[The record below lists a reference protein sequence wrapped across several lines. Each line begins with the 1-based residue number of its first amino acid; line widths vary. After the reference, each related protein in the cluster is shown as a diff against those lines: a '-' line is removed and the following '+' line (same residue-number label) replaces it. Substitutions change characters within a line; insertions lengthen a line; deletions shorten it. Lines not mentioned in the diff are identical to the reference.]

1 MKKRYIAAV
10 LMAALALSL
19 GAAALADEPGQT
31 DPTAQ
36 PVQQEETLDVGQN
49 QGQTELESKP
59 SQDIPQPE
67 QEKTG
72 PEGESGQ
79 TSAPTVAPTGTLTWD
94 QLETQV
100 RAGDLKILI
109 LEENIAAARATD
121 FDKLKEDLRDQLN
134 SIANQQWQLLGGGSS
149 GSGPDYSYLFTD
161 PNYGASPQDQ
171 YLYGA
176 VNALQTGMSAMSS
189 MMTSSARQS
198 LQSAY
203 DAVREQYDNLK
214 DGKTQKTVDDNVRML
229 KNMTDS
235 EVLLAQATYA
245 QLVELDAA
253 LDTMDRSLAALDRQ
267 VEELELR
274 YELGQ
279 ISALALKQVKSGR
292 DSLASQRETYAMQAR
307 SGLMGLE
314 FMTGRDL
321 TGTLK
326 LGSLPAVTAEQVT
339 AMDLEKDMAAAKEKS
354 WTLYDAKNTLDDAKE
369 DFDDAGKEYN
379 HNEKKYQYV
388 QAQHTWQAAQYTYQ
402 AAVTGFELTFRGLY
416 DKVKDAR
423 QVLDAAKT
431 ALAVQKDTYAAQE
444 LKYQQGTIAK
454 NALLTAKDDLAAA
467 QDKVD
472 SAQRSLFTAYNNY
485 RWAVEY
491 GIAN

>member
-49 QGQTELESKP
+49 REQPELESKP

-67 QEKTG
+67 QEKTD

-79 TSAPTVAPTGTLTWD
+79 TAAPTGALAWD

-161 PNYGASPQDQ
+161 PNYKASPQDK

-176 VNALQTGMSAMSS
+176 VNALQTGMGAMSS

-253 LDTMDRSLAALDRQ
+253 LDRQ

-274 YELGQ
+274 YQLGQ

-416 DKVKDAR
+416 DKVKDAQ

-491 GIAN
+491 GITD

>member
-49 QGQTELESKP
+49 QEQTKPESKP

-79 TSAPTVAPTGTLTWD
+79 TAAPAGALTWD

-149 GSGPDYSYLFTD
+149 GSGGGQGPQFDFST
-161 PNYGASPQDQ
+161 ASPQDQ

-176 VNALQTGMSAMSS
+176 VDALQTGMGAMSS

-203 DAVREQYDNLK
+203 DAVREQYDALK

-235 EVLLAQATYA
+235 EVRLAQATYA

-274 YELGQ
+274 YQLGQ
-279 ISALALKQVKSGR
+279 ISALALEQVKSGR

-354 WTLYDAKNTLDDAKE
+354 WTLYDAKNTLDNAKE

-402 AAVTGFELTFRGLY
+402 ATVTGFELTFRGLY
-416 DKVKDAR
+416 DKVKDSQ

>member
-1 MKKRYIAAV
+1 MKKRYIAAA
-10 LMAALALSL
+10 LTAALALSL
-19 GAAALADEPGQT
+19 GAAALADEPGQA

-49 QGQTELESKP
+49 QEQTELESKP

-79 TSAPTVAPTGTLTWD
+79 AAAPTGTPTGALTWD

-109 LEENIAAARATD
+109 LEENIAAARA
-121 FDKLKEDLRDQLN
+121 
-134 SIANQQWQLLGGGSS
+134 SANQQWQLLGGGSS
-149 GSGPDYSYLFTD
+149 GSGPDHSYLFTD
-161 PNYGASPQDQ
+161 PTYGASPQDQ

-176 VNALQTGMSAMSS
+176 VNALQTGMGAMSS

-253 LDTMDRSLAALDRQ
+253 LGTMDRSLAALDRQ

-339 AMDLEKDMAAAKEKS
+339 AMDLEKDVAAAKEKS

-369 DFDDAGKEYN
+369 DFDDAGKDYN
-379 HNEKKYQYV
+379 YNEKKYQYV

-402 AAVTGFELTFRGLY
+402 ATVTGFEMTFRGLY
-416 DKVKDAR
+416 DKVKDGQ

-431 ALAVQKDTYAAQE
+431 ALAVQKDAYAAQE
-444 LKYQQGTIAK
+444 LKYQQGTISQ
-454 NALLTAKDDLAAA
+454 NALLDAKDDLAAA

-485 RWAVEY
+485 QWAVEY

>member
-1 MKKRYIAAV
+1 MKKRYIAAA
-10 LMAALALSL
+10 LTAALALSL

-49 QGQTELESKP
+49 QEQTKPESKP

-67 QEKTG
+67 QEKTD

-79 TSAPTVAPTGTLTWD
+79 TSAPTGTLTWD

-149 GSGPDYSYLFTD
+149 GGGGQGPQFDFST
-161 PNYGASPQDQ
+161 ASPQDQ

-176 VNALQTGMSAMSS
+176 VNALQTGMGAMSS

-203 DAVREQYDNLK
+203 DAVREQYDALK

-235 EVLLAQATYA
+235 EVRLAQATYA

-253 LDTMDRSLAALDRQ
+253 LDTVDRSLAALDRQ

-279 ISALALKQVKSGR
+279 ISALTLEQVKSGR

-402 AAVTGFELTFRGLY
+402 ATVTGFELTFRGLY
-416 DKVKDAR
+416 DKVKDGQ

>member
-49 QGQTELESKP
+49 QEQTEPESKP

-79 TSAPTVAPTGTLTWD
+79 AAAPTGALTWD

-121 FDKLKEDLRDQLN
+121 FDKLKEDLRNQLN

-149 GSGPDYSYLFTD
+149 GSGGGQGPQFDFST
-161 PNYGASPQDQ
+161 ASQQEQ

-176 VNALQTGMSAMSS
+176 VNALQTGMGAMSS

-235 EVLLAQATYA
+235 EVRLAQATYT

-253 LDTMDRSLAALDRQ
+253 LDTVDRSLAALDRQ

-274 YELGQ
+274 YQLGQ

-416 DKVKDAR
+416 DKVKDGR

-444 LKYQQGTIAK
+444 LKYQQGAIAK

>member
-1 MKKRYIAAV
+1 MKKRWIAG
-10 LMAALALSL
+10 AL
-19 GAAALADEPGQT
+19 AAALVLSLCGAVLADETEQT
-31 DPTAQ
+31 DTPDQSAQ
-36 PVQQEETLDVGQN
+36 QAETLDVGQD
-49 QGQTELESKP
+49 QAQTGEESTP

-67 QEKTG
+67 QEETSQ
-72 PEGESGQ
+72 EGESGQ
-79 TSAPTVAPTGTLTWD
+79 TAAPTGTLTWD
-94 QLETQV
+94 QLDAQV
-100 RAGDLKILI
+100 RAGDMKIRI
-109 LEENIAAARATD
+109 LNENIATVEAID
-121 FDKLKEDLRDQLN
+121 FDKLKDDLRDQLN
-134 SIANQQWQLLGGGSS
+134 AIANQQWMLHGSGSS
-149 GSGPDYSYLFTD
+149 S
-161 PNYGASPQDQ
+161 
-171 YLYGA
+171 
-176 VNALQTGMSAMSS
+176 SS
-189 MMTSSARQS
+189 MPSTGNANLDQALGSIQAGMGALSSMVTASASQT

-203 DAVREQYDNLK
+203 DAVREQFDNLK
-214 DGKTQKTVDDNVRML
+214 DGKTQKTAADNIRMME
-229 KNMTDS
+229 NMVDS
-235 EVLLAQATYA
+235 EVLLAQATYL

-253 LDTMDRSLAALDRQ
+253 LDTVDRSLAALDRQ

-274 YELGQ
+274 YQLGQ
-279 ISALALKQVKSGR
+279 ISALTLEQVKSGR

-326 LGSLPAVTAEQVT
+326 LGSLPTVTADQVK

-369 DFDDAGKEYN
+369 DFDDAGKDYN
-379 HNEKKYQYV
+379 YNEKKYQYV

-402 AAVTGFELTFRGLY
+402 ATVTGFEMTFRGLY
-416 DKVKDAR
+416 DKVKDGQ

-431 ALAVQKDTYAAQE
+431 ALAVQKDAYAAQE
-444 LKYQQGTIAK
+444 LKYQQGTISQ
-454 NALLTAKDDLAAA
+454 NALLDAKDDLAAA

-485 RWAVEY
+485 QWAVEY

>member
-1 MKKRYIAAV
+1 MKKRYIAAA
-10 LMAALALSL
+10 LTAALALSL

-31 DPTAQ
+31 DPAAQ

-49 QGQTELESKP
+49 QEQTEPESKP

-67 QEKTG
+67 PEKTD

-79 TSAPTVAPTGTLTWD
+79 TSAPTAAPTGTLTWD

-149 GSGPDYSYLFTD
+149 GSGPDYSQLFTD
-161 PNYGASPQDQ
+161 AAGATAQDK

-176 VNALQTGMSAMSS
+176 VNALQTGMGAMSS

-235 EVLLAQATYA
+235 EVRLAQATYA

-253 LDTMDRSLAALDRQ
+253 LDTMDRSMAALDRQ

-279 ISALALKQVKSGR
+279 ISALTLEQVKSGR

-431 ALAVQKDTYAAQE
+431 ALAVQKDAYAAQE